1 MKIKTITCHNVYN
14 YGAILQAYA
23 LQRFLEDNGHEV
35 EIIDYAPRYHSN
47 SSWNIPE
54 NSSVYK
60 LASKFIVIHL
70 LYALHRFI
78 NKIRNVNTSR
88 LKKFDDFTAHYLH
101 VTSHK
106 YKNYEDIL
114 RNPPLADMYIAGS
127 DQIWNPI
134 GKTGLDP
141 AFYLNFGGS
150 GIKRISYAASFGV
163 SQISVNDQSIIKK
176 YISKLDSISV
186 RENTGIKILKELGVH
201 NAIRVLDPVFLLG
214 KNAWLSLLSTVDKL
228 EKTNYI
234 LVYDFFQDD
243 EYIKDMAFKIKKKF
257 GYKIVSV
264 NDNGMLPYADRNIS
278 DASPLEFLSL
288 INNAKVVVSNSFH
301 ATAFSIIL
309 NKDFYTYPVLRHNN
323 ESRMI
328 DLLNEFGLIE
338 RYRSIFICKS
348 IDWEEVFPK
357 YKKQLDYSVEFL
369 LK

>member
-60 LASKFIVIHL
+60 LASKFVVIHL
-70 LYALHRFI
+70 LYALHRYI
-78 NKIRNVNTSR
+78 KKKRNVNTIR
-88 LKKFDDFTAHYLH
+88 LKKFDDFTAEYLH

-106 YKNYEDIL
+106 YKNFEDIQK
-114 RNPPLADMYIAGS
+114 NPPLADMYIAGS

-134 GKTGLDP
+134 GNTGLDP

-163 SQISVNDQSIIKK
+163 SQIGVNVQSVIKK
-176 YISKLDSISV
+176 YLRELDSISV
-186 RENTGIKILKELGVH
+186 RENTGLKILNELGVK
-201 NAIRVLDPVFLLG
+201 NATRVLDPVFLLG
-214 KNAWLSLLSTVDKL
+214 KNVWLSLLSAVDKL
-228 EKTNYI
+228 ERANYI

-243 EYIKDMAFKIKKKF
+243 EYIKDMAFKIKQKF

-338 RYRSIFICKS
+338 RYRSTFICKT
-348 IDWEEVFPK
+348 IDWEKVFPK